1 MKLRSKRCGD
11 PGVTQEPS
19 DCHRGMLVFV
29 ADAIDEVKRA
39 LELDPL
45 SLFIN
50 ADLGRTCYFARPLW

>member
-1 MKLRSKRCGD
+1 
-11 PGVTQEPS
+11 
-19 DCHRGMLVFV
+19 MLVFV